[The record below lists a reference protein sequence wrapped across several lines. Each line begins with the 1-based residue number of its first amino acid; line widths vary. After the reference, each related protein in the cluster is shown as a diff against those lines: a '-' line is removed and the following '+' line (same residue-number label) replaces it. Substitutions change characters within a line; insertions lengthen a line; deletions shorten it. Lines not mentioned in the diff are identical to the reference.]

1 MKSVSILVVPLGL
14 VMLIACILA
23 QNVSSTVDRSAY
35 TQMEDEVEALLK
47 SPDYT
52 IKDPYVSI
60 GPAFVKIEYV
70 NNGILQVSLDKDLNY
85 VINQYI
91 AIINRFPEITGPL
104 MIERVGGA
112 FASNEIFEYQCER
125 EWVDAMNVTD
135 IKSIDELRFKVRLTE
150 ETKPMTQEEI
160 KRYNKI

>member
-1 MKSVSILVVPLGL
+1 MKSVNILAVAFGL
-14 VMLIACILA
+14 VMLIVCILA
-23 QNVSSTVDRSAY
+23 QNTSSTVDRSAY
-35 TQMEDEVEALLK
+35 TQMEDEVETLLK

-85 VINQYI
+85 VIDQYI
-91 AIINRFPEITGPL
+91 AIVNRFPEITGPL
-104 MIERVGGA
+104 MIERIGGA
-112 FASNEIFEYQCER
+112 FASNEIFEYQCKR
-125 EWVDAMNVTD
+125 EWVDAMNAVD
-135 IKSIDELRFKVRLTE
+135 IKSIDELRYKVRLTE

-160 KRYNKI
+160 RTYNKI